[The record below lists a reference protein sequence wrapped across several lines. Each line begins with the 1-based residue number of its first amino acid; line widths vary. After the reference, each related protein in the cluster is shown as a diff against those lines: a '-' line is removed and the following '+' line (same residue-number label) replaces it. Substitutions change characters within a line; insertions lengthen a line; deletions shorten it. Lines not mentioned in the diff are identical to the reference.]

1 MPELASND
9 ELSRRTLYIR
19 IGALKVTRRVWQQA
33 FDHFNALKLAQK
45 IRVPQIAA
53 KLAVGDALHTDIFL
67 NSDNIADAAIFD
79 FAQLR
84 GAHLALLIFFP
95 GLPKLRRPQQTADMI
110 RTKRRSLH

>member
-1 MPELASND
+1 MP
-9 ELSRRTLYIR
+9 
-19 IGALKVTRRVWQQA
+19 KVA
-33 FDHFNALKLAQK
+33 PKLA
-45 IRVPQIAA
+45 I
-53 KLAVGDALHTDIFL
+53 GDAVHSDVFL

-84 GAHLALLIFFP
+84 GAHLGLLIFFP